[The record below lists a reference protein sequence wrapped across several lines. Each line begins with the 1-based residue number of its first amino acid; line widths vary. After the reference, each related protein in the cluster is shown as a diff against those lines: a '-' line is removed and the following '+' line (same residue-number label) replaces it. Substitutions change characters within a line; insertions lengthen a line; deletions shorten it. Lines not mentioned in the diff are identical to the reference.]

1 MCENTIT
8 NILMKVSV
16 SGSTSLKESE
26 KKKFTNHAVRK
37 TTVSKLKKANL
48 IYCNFRIYITIVK
61 GHRGIKPT
69 KKSDD
74 DSLLQYSNE

>member
-26 KKKFTNHAVRK
+26 KKRFTNHGVRK

-61 GHRGIKPT
+61 GHRGINFLN
-69 KKSDD
+69 D
-74 DSLLQYSNE
+74 YNEADEEERR